1 MKLIKGFL
9 FKILD
14 ISYFLTKWCNKFLII
29 NNNTGVRVLIYHDV
43 KTEEQIQLFKKQILS
58 LQKEYE
64 FISPID
70 FQQDLINSKKNKA
83 KILLSFDDGF
93 KSNRKLAEEV
103 LNKLNIKALF
113 FIISDFVG
121 AKKQSEEYEKII
133 HNIYPSGPSK
143 SELSDP
149 MDYDDIRFLISSG
162 HHIGCHT
169 ISHQMLSKI
178 SSLNE
183 LNKELVSSKNKL
195 EKDFDIKIKH
205 FAFPFG
211 TFDSI
216 NQSSIKILDENYQFI
231 HSGLRGNN
239 KNTTKLIYRDA
250 VNPEMTINRFKAFL
264 IGNADFLYKRKFE
277 KLNKYLN

>member
-1 MKLIKGFL
+1 MNWVKNFL

-14 ISYFLTKWCNKFLII
+14 ISYFLTQGFYKSQIFNQEL
-29 NNNTGVRVLIYHDV
+29 NVRVLIYHDV
-43 KTEEQIQLFKKQILS
+43 KTEKQIKLFKKQILS
-58 LQKEYE
+58 LKKEYE
-64 FISPID
+64 FISPNDLDKD
-70 FQQDLINSKKNKA
+70 FINTSKN

-103 LNKLNIKALF
+103 LNELNIKALF

-121 AKKQSEEYEKII
+121 VKKQSEKYKKII
-133 HNIYPSGPSK
+133 HNIYPSGPNK

-149 MDYDDIRFLISSG
+149 MDHDDIKFLISSG
-162 HHIGCHT
+162 HQIGCHT
-169 ISHQMLSKI
+169 LSHQMLSKI

-183 LNKELVSSKNKL
+183 LNKELISSKNML

-211 TFDSI
+211 TYDSI
-216 NQSSIKILDENYQFI
+216 NQNSLKILDKNYQFI

-239 KNTTKLIYRDA
+239 KKTTKLIFRDA

-264 IGNADFLYKRKFE
+264 IGNADFLYKRKFK

>member
-1 MKLIKGFL
+1 MNLIKSFL

-70 FQQDLINSKKNKA
+70 FQKDLINSKKNKT

-121 AKKQSEEYEKII
+121 EKKQSKKYKKII

-149 MDYDDIRFLISSG
+149 MDHDDIRFLISSG

-169 ISHQMLSKI
+169 LSHQMLSKI

-216 NQSSIKILDENYQFI
+216 NQSSLKILDENYKFI

-239 KNTTKLIYRDA
+239 KKTTKLIYRDA

-264 IGNADFLYKRKFE
+264 IGNADFLYKRKFK
-277 KLNKYLN
+277 KLNGYLN

>member
-1 MKLIKGFL
+1 MNWVKNFL

-14 ISYFLTKWCNKFLII
+14 ISYFLTQGFYKSQIFNQEL
-29 NNNTGVRVLIYHDV
+29 NVRVLIYHDV
-43 KTEEQIQLFKKQILS
+43 KTEKQIKLFKKQILS
-58 LQKEYE
+58 LKKEYE
-64 FISPID
+64 FISPNDLDKD
-70 FQQDLINSKKNKA
+70 FINTSKN

-103 LNKLNIKALF
+103 LNELNIKALF

-121 AKKQSEEYEKII
+121 VKKQSEKYKKII
-133 HNIYPSGPSK
+133 HNIYPSGPNK

-149 MDYDDIRFLISSG
+149 MDHDDIKFLISSG
-162 HHIGCHT
+162 HQIGCHT
-169 ISHQMLSKI
+169 LSHQMLSKI

-183 LNKELVSSKNKL
+183 LNKELISSKNML

-211 TFDSI
+211 TYDSI
-216 NQSSIKILDENYQFI
+216 NQNSLKILDKNYQFI

-239 KNTTKLIYRDA
+239 KKTTKLIYRDA

-264 IGNADFLYKRKFE
+264 IGNADFLYKRKFK

>member
-1 MKLIKGFL
+1 MNLIKSFL

-14 ISYFLTKWCNKFLII
+14 ISYFLTKWSNRFLRLNKNSGI
-29 NNNTGVRVLIYHDV
+29 RVLIYHDV
-43 KTEEQIQLFKKQILS
+43 KTEEQIKLFKKQILS

-70 FQQDLINSKKNKA
+70 FQKDLINSKKNKT
-83 KILLSFDDGF
+83 KLLLSFDDGF
-93 KSNRKLAEEV
+93 KSNRRLAEEV
-103 LNKLNIKALF
+103 LNKLNIKGLF

-121 AKKQSEEYEKII
+121 AKKQSEKYKKII
-133 HNIYPSGPSK
+133 HNIYPVGPSK

-149 MDYDDIRFLISSG
+149 MDHGDIKFLISNG
-162 HHIGCHT
+162 HLIGCHT
-169 ISHQMLSKI
+169 LSHQMLSKI

-216 NQSSIKILDENYQFI
+216 NQSSLKILNKNYQFI

-239 KNTTKLIYRDA
+239 KKATKLIYRDA
-250 VNPEMTINRFKAFL
+250 VNPEMKINRFKAFL
-264 IGNADFLYKRKFE
+264 TGNADFIYKRKFK
-277 KLNKYLN
+277 KLNGYLN

>member
-1 MKLIKGFL
+1 MNLIKGFL

-14 ISYFLTKWCNKFLII
+14 VSYFLTKWCDKFLII
-29 NNNTGVRVLIYHDV
+29 NKNSRIRVLIYHDV

-58 LQKEYE
+58 LKKEYE
-64 FISPID
+64 FISPTD
-70 FQQDLINSKKNKA
+70 FQKDLINSKKNKT

-103 LNKLNIKALF
+103 LNELNIKALF

-121 AKKQSEEYEKII
+121 AKKQSEKYKKII
-133 HNIYPSGPSK
+133 HNIYPCGPSK
-143 SELSDP
+143 LELSDP
-149 MDYDDIRFLISSG
+149 MDHDDIKFLISSG

-169 ISHQMLSKI
+169 LSHQVLSKI
-178 SSLNE
+178 SSLDE

-216 NQSSIKILDENYQFI
+216 NQSSLKILDKNYQFI

-239 KNTTKLIYRDA
+239 KKTTKLIYRDA

-264 IGNADFLYKRKFE
+264 IGNADFLYKRKFK
-277 KLNKYLN
+277 KLNGYLN

>member
-1 MKLIKGFL
+1 MNWVKNFL

-14 ISYFLTKWCNKFLII
+14 ISYFLTQGFYKSQIFNQELNI
-29 NNNTGVRVLIYHDV
+29 RVLIYHDV
-43 KTEEQIQLFKKQILS
+43 KTEKQIKLFKKQILS
-58 LQKEYE
+58 LKKEYE
-64 FISPID
+64 FISPNDLDKD
-70 FQQDLINSKKNKA
+70 FINTSKN

-103 LNKLNIKALF
+103 LNELNIKALF

-121 AKKQSEEYEKII
+121 VKKQSEKYKKII
-133 HNIYPSGPSK
+133 HNIYPSGPNK

-149 MDYDDIRFLISSG
+149 MDHDDIKFLISSG
-162 HHIGCHT
+162 HQIGCHT
-169 ISHQMLSKI
+169 LSHQMLSKI

-183 LNKELVSSKNKL
+183 LNKELISSKNML
-195 EKDFDIKIKH
+195 EKNFDIKIKH

-211 TFDSI
+211 TYDSI
-216 NQSSIKILDENYQFI
+216 NQNSLKILDKNYQFI

-239 KNTTKLIYRDA
+239 KKTTKLIYRDA

-264 IGNADFLYKRKFE
+264 IGNADFLYKRKFK
-277 KLNKYLN
+277 KLNRYLN

>member
-1 MKLIKGFL
+1 MNLIKSFL

-14 ISYFLTKWCNKFLII
+14 ISYFFTKWWHKFLII
-29 NNNTGVRVLIYHDV
+29 NKNPRIRVLIYHDI

-70 FQQDLINSKKNKA
+70 FQKDLINNKNNKT

-121 AKKQSEEYEKII
+121 AKKQTEKYKKII
-133 HNIYPSGPSK
+133 HNIYPNGPSK
-143 SELSDP
+143 SEFSDP
-149 MDYDDIRFLISSG
+149 MDHDDIKFLISSG
-162 HHIGCHT
+162 HQIGCHT
-169 ISHQMLSKI
+169 QSHQMLSKI
-178 SSLNE
+178 SSSNE
-183 LNKELVSSKNKL
+183 LNEELVFSKNKL

-216 NQSSIKILDENYQFI
+216 NLNSLKILDKNYQFI

-239 KNTTKLIYRDA
+239 KKTTKLIYRDA
-250 VNPEMTINRFKAFL
+250 VNPEMTINRFKVFL
-264 IGNADFLYKRKFE
+264 IGNADFLYKRKFK
-277 KLNKYLN
+277 KLNGYLN

>member
-1 MKLIKGFL
+1 MNLIKSFL
-9 FKILD
+9 FKILE
-14 ISYFLTKWCNKFLII
+14 ISYFLTKFLII
-29 NNNTGVRVLIYHDV
+29 NKNPGIRVLIYHDV

-58 LQKEYE
+58 LQKDYE

-70 FQQDLINSKKNKA
+70 FQKDLINSKKNKT

-103 LNKLNIKALF
+103 LNELNIKALF

-121 AKKQSEEYEKII
+121 AKKQSEKYKKII
-133 HNIYPSGPSK
+133 HNIYPSGPIK

-149 MDYDDIRFLISSG
+149 MDHDDIKFLISSG
-162 HHIGCHT
+162 HQIGCHT
-169 ISHQMLSKI
+169 LSHQMLYKT

-183 LNKELVSSKNKL
+183 LNKELVSSKNTL

-216 NQSSIKILDENYQFI
+216 NQTSLKILDKNYQFI

-239 KNTTKLIYRDA
+239 KKTTKLIYRDA

-264 IGNADFLYKRKFE
+264 IGNADFLYKRKFK
-277 KLNKYLN
+277 KLNGYLN

>member
-1 MKLIKGFL
+1 MNWVKNFL

-14 ISYFLTKWCNKFLII
+14 ISYFLTQGFYKSQIFNQEL
-29 NNNTGVRVLIYHDV
+29 NVRVLIYHDV
-43 KTEEQIQLFKKQILS
+43 KTEKQIKLFKKQILS
-58 LQKEYE
+58 LKKEYE
-64 FISPID
+64 FISPNDLDKD
-70 FQQDLINSKKNKA
+70 FINTSKN

-103 LNKLNIKALF
+103 LNELNIKALF

-121 AKKQSEEYEKII
+121 VKKQSEKYKKII
-133 HNIYPSGPSK
+133 HNIYPSGPNK

-149 MDYDDIRFLISSG
+149 MDHDDIKFLISSG
-162 HHIGCHT
+162 HQIGCHT
-169 ISHQMLSKI
+169 LSHQMLSKI

-183 LNKELVSSKNKL
+183 LNKELISSKNML

-211 TFDSI
+211 TYDSI
-216 NQSSIKILDENYQFI
+216 NQNSLKILDKNYQFI

-239 KNTTKLIYRDA
+239 KKTTKLIYRDA

-264 IGNADFLYKRKFE
+264 IGNADFLYKRKFK
-277 KLNKYLN
+277 KLNRYLN

>member
-1 MKLIKGFL
+1 MNWVKNFL

-14 ISYFLTKWCNKFLII
+14 ISYFLTQGFYKSQIFNQEL
-29 NNNTGVRVLIYHDV
+29 NVRVLIYHDV
-43 KTEEQIQLFKKQILS
+43 KTEKQIKLFKKQILS
-58 LQKEYE
+58 LKKEYE
-64 FISPID
+64 FISPNDLDKD
-70 FQQDLINSKKNKA
+70 FINTSKN

-121 AKKQSEEYEKII
+121 ANKQSEKYKKII

-149 MDYDDIRFLISSG
+149 MDHDDIKFLISSG
-162 HHIGCHT
+162 HQIGCHT
-169 ISHQMLSKI
+169 LSHQMLSKI

-216 NQSSIKILDENYQFI
+216 NQSSLKILDKNYQFI

-239 KNTTKLIYRDA
+239 KKTTKLIYRDA

-264 IGNADFLYKRKFE
+264 IGNADFLYKRKFK
-277 KLNKYLN
+277 KLNGYLN

>member
-1 MKLIKGFL
+1 MNWVKNFL

-14 ISYFLTKWCNKFLII
+14 ISYFLTQGFYKSQIFNQEL
-29 NNNTGVRVLIYHDV
+29 NVRVLIYHDV
-43 KTEEQIQLFKKQILS
+43 KTEKQIKLFKKQILS
-58 LQKEYE
+58 LKKEYE
-64 FISPID
+64 FISPNDLDKD
-70 FQQDLINSKKNKA
+70 FINTSKN

-103 LNKLNIKALF
+103 LNELNIKALF

-121 AKKQSEEYEKII
+121 AKKQSEKYKKII

-143 SELSDP
+143 IELSDP
-149 MDYDDIRFLISSG
+149 MDHDDIRFLISSG
-162 HHIGCHT
+162 HQIGCHT
-169 ISHQMLSKI
+169 LSHQMLSKI

-183 LNKELVSSKNKL
+183 LNKELISSKNML

-216 NQSSIKILDENYQFI
+216 NQSSLKILDENYQFI

-239 KNTTKLIYRDA
+239 KKTTKLIYRDA
-250 VNPEMTINRFKAFL
+250 VNPKMTINRFKAFL
-264 IGNADFLYKRKFE
+264 IGNADFLYKRKFK
-277 KLNKYLN
+277 KLNRYLN

>member
-1 MKLIKGFL
+1 MNWVKNFL

-14 ISYFLTKWCNKFLII
+14 ISYFLTQGFYKSQIFNQELNI
-29 NNNTGVRVLIYHDV
+29 RVLIYHDV
-43 KTEEQIQLFKKQILS
+43 KTEKQIKLFKKQILS
-58 LQKEYE
+58 LKKEYE
-64 FISPID
+64 FISPNDLDKD
-70 FQQDLINSKKNKA
+70 FINTSKN

-103 LNKLNIKALF
+103 LNELNIRALF

-121 AKKQSEEYEKII
+121 AKKQSEKYKKII

-149 MDYDDIRFLISSG
+149 MNHDDIKFLISSG
-162 HHIGCHT
+162 HQIGCHT
-169 ISHQMLSKI
+169 LSHQMLSKI

-183 LNKELVSSKNKL
+183 LNKELISSKNML
-195 EKDFDIKIKH
+195 EKNFDIKIKH

-211 TFDSI
+211 TYDSI
-216 NQSSIKILDENYQFI
+216 NQNSLKILDKNYQFI

-239 KNTTKLIYRDA
+239 KKTTKLIYRDA

-264 IGNADFLYKRKFE
+264 IGNADFLYKRKFK
-277 KLNKYLN
+277 KLNRYLN